1 MAGLDNKISNIIGV
15 KLPSWVMG
23 QLGTRSNKTNQ
34 DNRDNDNLIY
44 LGNKTAWI
52 RLVSSINVINEKDL
66 KYFNDNIDIPI
77 IKPED
82 LAKEFVLFAGTSK
95 YLDKNSY
102 QLRSGLGPNS
112 AYGILGEKE
121 INNYGYK
128 PMPGITSVSI
138 DTQGKLGSVISATIN
153 FKCWDKMQL
162 DVIDALY
169 FKLGFTMFLEW
180 GHTFYYL
187 SDTKTP
193 NKLESS
199 ELLSIDPFQSGLSKE
214 DIYFKIAQNRRES
227 EGNYDAMLGIV
238 TNFNFKY
245 TQDGGYDC
253 TLKLMSLGILAD
265 SIKINNPGS
274 LPGIVKAEVVQLNN
288 TLIEIAKKQ
297 QQDELNKQK
306 ALDAANLEQKAK
318 DEIPKSIEDI
328 ISLYGTTAYSE
339 GAKLNIN
346 ANAADAGNS
355 NKDEGSLRKAILY
368 YPSNKIKD
376 PKYADISTAVPAYGD
391 IYIVR
396 KLNGYIPLRPDLLT
410 KTSVIFNYPE
420 FANILSRIYTE
431 DPTKDLYNDNFWEY
445 KVFSSYDYTAEL
457 TYKSSYNNESY
468 KIEVLIDKQGETNPE
483 IVGLDD
489 QTYKPTKKEFTE
501 AFISTIKEE
510 NTKFLIKEYT
520 RLGEFVFEFK
530 VPIITKKPV
539 TKPGGVSSTLQK
551 LPDIIVQ
558 EDIIFYVPT
567 RLTIND
573 TRLIKSFN
581 TEGVIQPVNFL
592 SLEKKIES
600 QNQIE
605 IAKKE
610 KEEQQQAQKEQTIQ
624 IENALNIQSSLE
636 LTLRAIQLHALN
648 KAINQTS
655 SPDVNIGNKVYKCE
669 FWKKT
674 DLAKNSQKPFL
685 EQVFSSGVYASFIR
699 DLVED
704 KISDLSYYT
713 SGIPSFFR
721 LEFKNPTPLDKFK
734 VRAKYGFATTLMSN
748 NSSVADI
755 QLKKVDYKALLNAY
769 VLPYNINQEIIK
781 GIQTNHPV
789 YIPFGL
795 LLMILNHSCT
805 IYDTPDDA
813 ATQTP
818 LVYIDYNPELNFCLS
833 NSKQLST
840 NPWKTLIPFEGTFED
855 YKKLF
860 NHDLLSKDGTSITG
874 NSETTKLFDPETEDK
889 ISGAIPTLKFI
900 TSKEG
905 AHSDGNNYRAKIMN
919 ILINIDYAIELVKDF
934 STKDGGNGVFLK
946 PYIEQ
951 VLSDLNKYLG
961 NINAFRLSYNDQ
973 GNTFQIVDDQFIPA
987 LSGETQISA
996 NNISVSPTNTTE
1008 IPLVGKKSIAK
1019 SLEISTD
1026 ISSKLSNMLAISA
1039 NSTVANKATLST
1051 NGDPFGFINTN
1062 YVDRY
1067 IKNRQEISGFNNID
1081 KKNDSLVSAA
1091 TQFNQAISDFYSVSN
1106 PSENLVSPS
1115 TNYYIEKM
1123 SKIKNDEYPTRA
1135 STMIPVS
1142 INFTTDGISGLGMGQ
1157 GFTVS
1162 NELLPYTYNLKR
1174 VSESTPDYINNV
1186 GFVMV
1191 GLSHTIESNTWNT
1204 SVKANMILLK
1214 NKTDFDGSV
1223 TNISNRIGTVG
1234 INLRNENQINIPGK
1248 ILGQVDLS
1256 SLQLTGGWEEI
1267 AYNYISSKEGFYEIP
1282 KWDANHLRGG
1292 YGSDNIILANGQNKK
1307 VDNNTRFTKED
1318 AKRTL
1323 IWNIKNDYYKRVV
1336 NKIGVQQWEKLKNTQ
1351 KAALISYAYNVG
1363 SILNS
1368 VANAIQSGESTAV
1381 ANAIAAGPI
1390 TSEKKVV
1397 DGLIT
1402 RRKEEATLYL
1412 S

>member
-1 MAGLDNKISNIIGV
+1 
-15 KLPSWVMG
+15 
-23 QLGTRSNKTNQ
+23 
-34 DNRDNDNLIY
+34 
-44 LGNKTAWI
+44 
-52 RLVSSINVINEKDL
+52 
-66 KYFNDNIDIPI
+66 
-77 IKPED
+77 
-82 LAKEFVLFAGTSK
+82 
-95 YLDKNSY
+95 
-102 QLRSGLGPNS
+102 
-112 AYGILGEKE
+112 
-121 INNYGYK
+121 
-128 PMPGITSVSI
+128 MPGITSVSI

-162 DVIDALY
+162 DVMDALY

-180 GHTFYYL
+180 GHTMYYL
-187 SDTKTP
+187 NDTKTP
-193 NKLESS
+193 DKLESS

-297 QQDELNKQK
+297 QQDELNKQNML
-306 ALDAANLEQKAK
+306 ASVNLEQKAK
-318 DEIPKSIEDI
+318 DEIPKSIEGI
-328 ISLYGTTAYSE
+328 ISKFGIYAYSE
-339 GAKLNIN
+339 GSRLNIN

-355 NKDEGSLRKAILY
+355 NKDEGSLRKAVLH
-368 YPSNKIKD
+368 YPSNKIAN

-391 IYIVR
+391 IYIIR
-396 KLNGYIPLRPDLLT
+396 KLNGYIPLRSDLLEKSQIVFDSGRLNEIIRILIKNKKDIYSEEVW
-410 KTSVIFNYPE
+410 KTNYLSNFVGFDSSVNLEYPSDNGLNYNIKIKKNDYAITNNTEVTDKNFRIPLNE
-420 FANILSRIYTE
+420 FVDSFINYISDE
-431 DPTKDLYNDNFWEY
+431 
-445 KVFSSYDYTAEL
+445 
-457 TYKSSYNNESY
+457 NN
-468 KIEVLIDKQGETNPE
+468 KIP
-483 IVGLDD
+483 
-489 QTYKPTKKEFTE
+489 
-501 AFISTIKEE
+501 
-510 NTKFLIKEYT
+510 IKEYT
-520 RLGEFVFEFK
+520 RLGEFAFDLK
-530 VPIITKKPV
+530 IPIIRSVEVLRQGK
-539 TKPGGVSSTLQK
+539 VSATLEK
-551 LPDIIVQ
+551 LPDYKERIDVKY
-558 EDIIFYVPT
+558 ELEVE
-567 RLTIND
+567 LLIND
-573 TRLIKSFN
+573 TSLIKNFS
-581 TEGVIQPVNFL
+581 TEGVVQPANFL
-592 SLEKKIES
+592 SIEKKIEA

-605 IAKKE
+605 ITRQE
-610 KEEQQQAQKEQTIQ
+610 KEDQQKEQKEQIIQ

-655 SPDVNIGNKVYKCE
+655 SPDINIGNKVYKCE

-674 DLAKNSQKPFL
+674 DLAQNSQKPFL
-685 EQVFSSGVYASFIR
+685 EQVFSSGVYTSFIR

-704 KISDLSYYT
+704 KISDSNYYIGDG
-713 SGIPSFFR
+713 SSFLLDQQR
-721 LEFKNPTPLDKFK
+721 KNPTPIDKFK

-755 QLKKVDYKALLNAY
+755 QLKKVDYKELINAY
-769 VLPYNINQEIIK
+769 VLPYSINQEIIK

-805 IYDTPDDA
+805 IYDTPSDTA
-813 ATQTP
+813 IQTP

-840 NPWKTLIPFEGTFED
+840 NPWKTLIPFQGTFND

-860 NHDLLSKDGTSITG
+860 SHDLLSKDGTNISGT
-874 NSETTKLFDPETEDK
+874 SETTKLFNPETEDK
-889 ISGAIPTLKFI
+889 ISGAIPTLKFA
-900 TSKEG
+900 TSKNSTN
-905 AHSDGNNYRAKIMN
+905 SDSNNYRAKVMN

-934 STKDGGNGVFLK
+934 STRDTNNSVFLK

-951 VLSDLNKYLG
+951 ILSDLNKYLG

-973 GNTFQIVDDQFIPA
+973 GNTFQIIDDQFIPA
-987 LSGETQISA
+987 LSGETQISP
-996 NNISVSPTNTTE
+996 NNTTLTQTNTTE
-1008 IPLVGKKSIAK
+1008 IPLIGKKSIAK

-1062 YVDRY
+1062 YEDRY
-1067 IKNRQEISGFNNID
+1067 IKNRQEISGSNNID
-1081 KKNDSLVSAA
+1081 NKNESLVSAA

-1106 PSENLVSPS
+1106 LSENLVSPS

-1142 INFTTDGISGLGMGQ
+1142 INFTTDGISGLGMGH

-1162 NELLPYTYNLKR
+1162 SELLPYTYNQKK
-1174 VSESTPDYINNV
+1174 VSNNTPDYINNV

-1191 GLSHTIESNTWNT
+1191 GLSHTIEGNTWNT
-1204 SVKANMILLK
+1204 SIKGNMILLK
-1214 NKTDFDGSV
+1214 NKTDFDGDV
-1223 TNISNRIGTVG
+1223 INISNRIGTVG
-1234 INLRNENQINIPGK
+1234 INLKNENQLNNPGRL
-1248 ILGQVDLS
+1248 LGQVDLS

-1267 AYNYISSKEGFYEIP
+1267 AFNYISSKEGFYEVP
-1282 KWDANHLRGG
+1282 AWDANHLRGG
-1292 YGSDNIILANGQNKK
+1292 YGSDNIILASGQNKE
-1307 VDNNTRFTKED
+1307 VDSNTRFTRED

-1323 IWNIKNDYYKRVV
+1323 IWNIKNDYYKRVIT
-1336 NKIGVQQWEKLKNTQ
+1336 KIGIQQWEKLKNTQ
-1351 KAALISYAYNVG
+1351 KAALISYTYNVG
-1363 SILNS
+1363 SILDS
-1368 VANAIQSGESTAV
+1368 VAKAIQSGESTAV
-1381 ANAIAAGPI
+1381 ANAIASGPI
-1390 TSEKKVV
+1390 TSEGKVV
-1397 DGLIT
+1397 GGLIT
-1402 RRKEEATLYL
+1402 RRREEATLYL